1 LREHPALPDE
11 IEVIVPDK
19 GEVFD
24 IELEEDLLEA
34 NRKIAEENKQL
45 LEKHRIR
52 AIDVMGS
59 VGSGKTTLIERLI
72 GLLKDKYRIA
82 VFGGDV
88 TTTID
93 AERLKRSGAK
103 TLQINTGKECHL
115 DANLVR
121 KALSKI
127 DLNDIDVLF
136 IENVGN
142 LICPAEFPLGT
153 DSRVVVISVTEGPYT
168 PLKHPYIFMEADVA
182 VINKIDLAGTMD
194 VDVDELEAKIK
205 KVSPDIVVIRTSCK
219 TGEGIEKVAKVLGLL

>member
-1 LREHPALPDE
+1 MPDE
-11 IEVIVPDK
+11 IEIIVSDE

-34 NRKIAEENKQL
+34 NRRIAEENKQL

-59 VGSGKTTLIERLI
+59 VGSGKTTLIEKLI

-93 AERLKRSGAK
+93 AERLRSSGAK

-127 DLNDIDVLF
+127 DLNSIDLLF

-153 DSRVVVISVTEGPYT
+153 DTRVVVISVTEGPYT
-168 PLKHPYIFMEADVA
+168 PLKHPYIFMEVDVA
-182 VINKIDLAGTMD
+182 VINKIDLAGAMG
-194 VDVDELEAKIK
+194 VDVNELEAKIK
-205 KVSPDIVVIRTSCK
+205 KVSPDVVVVRTSCK
-219 TGEGIEKVAKVLGLL
+219 TGEGVEKVAKVLGLL